1 MGVRLQN
8 YITMKTYW
16 FVSYISVNREGT
28 GFGRAFVESNQKWLV
43 LTDAE
48 DQLKQ
53 ANNSISLTIL
63 HYKEVTK
70 REYDFHLSND

>member
-1 MGVRLQN
+1 
-8 YITMKTYW
+8 MKTYW

-48 DQLKQ
+48 DQLKR
-53 ANNSISLTIL
+53 ANNSGSLTIL

-70 REYDFHLSND
+70 NEYDFHLSND